1 MPPVANRAVI
11 FQTVPRSY
19 HGVLDVTCPPSRS
32 RNTFAA
38 FYYTEA
44 VPPEWE
50 GKHEGTIWAYRPDEK
65 PRKYLKVGPERIARA
80 IPPALRRIR
89 SAETR
94 VSGS

>member
-65 PRKYLKVGPERIARA
+65 LRRYLKVVPERIAHA
-80 IPPALRRIR
+80 IPAALRRMR
-89 SAETR
+89 SGVTR
-94 VSGS
+94 GSDS